1 MQGNIVRLAVIGAGT
16 MGIQI
21 AAQAAAHGNDVNVYD
36 QDPQVFPKSA
46 QRLAD
51 SITMTVSIKKSVLSP
66 QEWVE
71 AIRKVKHCLSLKEAL
86 QGVDLVIEACPEDLE
101 LKRSVFSLIDS
112 SAPSHAILATN
123 SSSIPISRIEGA
135 TKRPEKCLNLHF
147 YQLVMGMNI
156 VDVMGGSK
164 TTSEVIEMGSKWL
177 RSIGCIP
184 LIVKKEILGFC
195 FNSIWRVI
203 KRQALHMWAGG
214 YVDFRDIDRGWMR
227 YFQLPQGPFGLMDV
241 VGLDVIYAIE
251 MVYYN
256 ESKDSKDYPPAA
268 LKAMIERNELGVK
281 TGRGFYTYPDPEYTK
296 ADFLTP

>member
-1 MQGNIVRLAVIGAGT
+1 MQRNIERLAVIGAGT
-16 MGIQI
+16 MGTQI

-36 QDPQVFPKSA
+36 QDPQIFCKSA

-51 SITMTVSIKKSVLSP
+51 SITVSNKKSVLSH
-66 QEWVE
+66 QEWIE
-71 AIRKVKHCLSLKEAL
+71 ATRKVRQCPNLNEAL
-86 QGVDLVIEACPEDLE
+86 HEVDLVIEACPEDVE
-101 LKRSVFSLIDS
+101 LKRSVFSLLDS
-112 SAPSHAILATN
+112 SAPPHAILATN
-123 SSSIPISRIEGA
+123 SSSIPISRIESA
-135 TKRPEKCLNLHF
+135 TRRPEKCLNLHF

-164 TTSEVIEMGSKWL
+164 TTSVVIEIGCKWL

-184 LIVKKEILGFC
+184 LTVKKEMLGFC

-256 ESKDSKDYPPAA
+256 ESKDPKDYPPAA
-268 LKAMIERNELGVK
+268 LKSMIERNELGVK

-296 ADFLTP
+296 PDFLTP